1 MSHPRSRLRWPGR
14 RAPAGQDGALLRRT
28 RWQLAAWSA
37 GSTLVLL
44 VVLGGGLYLAVAG
57 QLRAES
63 VAKLTDRAALIG
75 QGLTTLEV
83 SGPNLTSGSVETGA
97 ADPLGSAT
105 SGGPMPGTGR
115 VPLRVASGSDG
126 TTVTPVPAFGIVD
139 VVQDPAQPG
148 MVIGGPVSGTIAQ
161 VVGSVGASPLDPG
174 TAIVSRTVVSDG
186 RISEDIVDGVPM
198 RVLVA
203 SVQVGGT
210 PGVIQVAEDRSVELG
225 TLQATLMVLLLGGLA
240 AVVAAG
246 LVGYRYS
253 GRALVPI
260 RDSLRRQREFAAD
273 ASHELRTPLAV
284 IRGNVQILRRDGQLP
299 DAARSA
305 IDDIDA
311 EADRMAAL
319 VDQLLLLARTDSDI
333 AEVARQPMDLGQETA
348 DTLEPMVRLADAHDV
363 GLELD
368 VAPSPLQGDPL
379 RLRQL
384 VGILVDNAIRHAP
397 RGGHVWVGV
406 TAEHDVARLTV
417 ADDGPGVRPEDRM
430 HVFDRFWR
438 AADAPPGGSG
448 LGLAIA
454 AWVVERHGGSIGV
467 DERPGGGAR
476 FTVELPAA

>member
-1 MSHPRSRLRWPGR
+1 MSTAASGR
-14 RAPAGQDGALLRRT
+14 DGLLLRRT

-44 VVLGGGLYLAVAG
+44 LVLGSGLYLAVAG

-63 VAKLTDRAALIG
+63 VDKLTSRATLIG
-75 QGLTTLEV
+75 EGVAATIG
-83 SGPNLTSGSVETGA
+83 SGPSDASGV
-97 ADPLGSAT
+97 LGVT
-105 SGGPMPGTGR
+105 TVPGPGGPMQVSVGAVSVGPGQQGPEPVAAGS
-115 VPLRVASGSDG
+115 VPGPAT
-126 TTVTPVPAFGIVD
+126 TTVFDSRLD
-139 VVQDPAQPG
+139 VVQDPTLPG
-148 MVIGGPVSGTIAQ
+148 LVLGGSASGTIAR
-161 VVGSVGASPLDPG
+161 VVGASGLSDTPPG
-174 TAIVSRTVVSDG
+174 TLPGPA
-186 RISEDIVDGVPM
+186 SELGITETTVDGVPM
-198 RVLVA
+198 RVLLAPVD
-203 SVQVGGT
+203 GGGV
-210 PGVIQVAEDRSVELG
+210 PGFIQVSEDRSVELG
-225 TLQATLMVLLLGGLA
+225 TLQATFMVLLVGGA
-240 AVVAAG
+240 ATVVAAG

-284 IRGNVQILRRDGQLP
+284 IRGNIQILRREQRLP
-299 DAARSA
+299 ETARSA

-348 DTLEPMVRLADAHDV
+348 DTLEPMSSVAEARDV
-363 GLELD
+363 GLLLD
-368 VAPSPLQGDPL
+368 VAPSPLLGDPL

-384 VGILVDNAIRHAP
+384 VAILVDNAIRYAP

-406 TAEHDVARLTV
+406 STQRDTARLTV
-417 ADDGPGVRPEDRM
+417 ADDGPGVRPEDRQ

-438 AADAPPGGSG
+438 AADAPSGGSG

-454 AWVVERHGGSIGV
+454 AWIVERHGGSIRV
-467 DERPGGGAR
+467 DDRPGGGAR
-476 FTVELPAA
+476 FSVELPAA